1 MKYQQ
6 SRINF
11 KFYLQTSPFHA
22 QDTTVDKKSYF
33 VAAAQVAVGILA
45 KHRLLKLSLN
55 FKIKRQS
62 FKMKFFQFSPD
73 KKLYSKD
80 INYFY

>member
-6 SRINF
+6 SRIKF
-11 KFYLQTSPFHA
+11 KSYLQTSPFHA

-33 VAAAQVAVGILA
+33 VAAAHLAVGILA
-45 KHRLLKLSLN
+45 KHRLLKLSLDL
-55 FKIKRQS
+55 KIRRQS
-62 FKMKFFQFSPD
+62 FKIKFFQFSPD

-80 INYFY
+80 SNHFY